1 MTQFIQYALVFIASA
16 IILVPIFHRLGLG
29 SVLGYLMA
37 GVLIGPGVFGLIKD
51 VESVAHLGELGVVF
65 LLFIIGLEI
74 QPSKLWSMRRSLLLL
89 GVTQVLV
96 CTLVFAG
103 ALVLLHM
110 QLTAAVI
117 VGFALALSSTAF
129 ALQTLTERN
138 QFSTDFGK
146 AAFAVLLVQDMLAI
160 PAMAIIPK
168 LNPGTTTSFTWLG
181 LLPFVTTVLAIVLVG
196 RYLMGPLFRAIAQTR
211 LRELFTAVTLLI
223 VFGVA
228 SLMVGIGLSAA
239 LGTFMAGV
247 LLADSDYRHELEAD
261 LEPFKGLLMGLFF
274 IAVGLSVDVGLILK
288 VPLTILALTAGYLV
302 LKISMIYGIGRLN
315 HLKHES
321 AKLMSLNIGQGGE
334 FAFVLLAL
342 ALGNKLLD
350 PYSVQMLTA
359 VITLSMALNPIISKV
374 NERLTKCDKN
384 IPAPTYDVITN
395 ENPEVI
401 IAGFGRFG
409 QIFGRI
415 LRAQNIPFVA
425 IDHDP
430 EQIDLL
436 RKFGHK
442 VYYGDASRPEI
453 LETAGA
459 NKAKYFVLAIEGV
472 EESLETAKT
481 LRHHFPHLKIF
492 ARARNRGHAFDLLDL
507 GIEHIK
513 RETFD
518 SSVFFVSDLLVE
530 MGIKP
535 ELAQVITKKFKVH
548 DELMMLEQYK
558 VRSDDKMFVSVALQ
572 AQAQLE
578 KVLSQD
584 SQQSFIELPKTSG
597 AQ

>member
-1 MTQFIQYALVFIASA
+1 MPHFIEQALIFIGAA
-16 IILVPIFHRLGLG
+16 IILVPLFHRLGLG

-37 GVLIGPGVFGLIKD
+37 GVLIGPGALGLINN

-74 QPSKLWSMRRSLLLL
+74 QLSKLWSMRVALLKLGLAQVIVCGTVFAACLL
-89 GVTQVLV
+89 GFN
-96 CTLVFAG
+96 FAPTT
-103 ALVLLHM
+103 ALV
-110 QLTAAVI
+110 

-138 QFSTDFGK
+138 QFGTDFGK
-146 AAFAVLLVQDMLAI
+146 AAFTVLLAQDILAI

-168 LNPGTTTSFTWLG
+168 LNPANQSDFTWLG
-181 LLPFVTTVLAIVLVG
+181 LLPFVLTVLGIVLASRFV
-196 RYLMGPLFRAIAQTR
+196 MGPLFRAIAQTR

-247 LLADSDYRHELEAD
+247 LLADSEYRHELEAN

-274 IAVGLSVDVGLILK
+274 IAVGLSVDMNLILTR
-288 VPLTILALTAGYLV
+288 PMLLLALTLGYLS
-302 LKISMIYGIGRLN
+302 LKIALIYGVGRLGN
-315 HLKHES
+315 LKHES
-321 AKLMSLNIGQGGE
+321 AKLMALNIGQGGE

-342 ALGNKLLD
+342 ALSNNVLD
-350 PYSVQMLTA
+350 FPTMQLLTA
-359 VITLSMALNPIISKV
+359 VITLSMALNPLFAKI
-374 NERLTKCDKN
+374 NEKLTKCDKGMKT
-384 IPAPTYDVITN
+384 PDYDVITN

-409 QIFGRI
+409 QIFGRM
-415 LRAQNIPFVA
+415 LRSQNIPFVA

-430 EQIDLL
+430 DQIDLL

-442 VYYGDASRPEI
+442 VYYGDASRVDI

-459 NKAKYFVLAIEGV
+459 QKAKYFVLAIEGV
-472 EESLETAKT
+472 EESLETAKN

-492 ARARNRGHAFDLLDL
+492 ARARNRGHAFDLMDL
-507 GIEHIK
+507 GVEHIK

-518 SSVFFVSDLLVE
+518 SSVYFVKDLFIE
-530 MGIKP
+530 MGIRP
-535 ELAQVITKKFKVH
+535 ELAQVMAERFRVH
-548 DELMMLEQYK
+548 DEVMLQEQYK
-558 VRSDDKMFVSVALQ
+558 VRTDDKMFLSVSQ
-572 AQAQLE
+572 QGQTQLE
-578 KVLSQD
+578 QVLSSD
-584 SQQSFIELPKTSG
+584 GLQSYIAAPKD
-597 AQ
+597 